1 MFRSSSIRLAFK
13 EHLSTLGKQ
22 SKMWLSKE
30 NIWDMLGDR
39 PEMLAM
45 YAIHHLMGKVEEAA
59 KLDIQCR
66 LVYTI
71 KESVQL

>member
-1 MFRSSSIRLAFK
+1 
-13 EHLSTLGKQ
+13 
-22 SKMWLSKE
+22 MWLSNR
-30 NIWDMLGDR
+30 NIWESIGG
-39 PEMLAM
+39 EFESLAID
-45 YAIHHLMGKVEEAA
+45 AIHHLMGKVEEAA